1 MKKPTQSP
9 DTDTSFVY
17 EGKIKVYTYYGGEKP
32 SEIDYYDNV
41 TQAVLQ
47 SQGAEHYEMEC
58 MNVEIVKCMLKDMLN
73 WSDRIGS
80 DEIMEIRHALNLL
93 KKIYL

>member
-1 MKKPTQSP
+1 MKKPIASP
-9 DTDTSFVY
+9 DMDTSFVY
-17 EGKIKVYTYYGGEKP
+17 EGKFKVYTYYGGEKP
-32 SEIDYYDNV
+32 SEVNYYDNV
-41 TQAVLQ
+41 TQAVFQ

-58 MNVEIVKCMLKDMLN
+58 MNVEIVKCMLKDMLE

-93 KKIYL
+93 NKIYL

>member
-1 MKKPTQSP
+1 MKKPIASP
-9 DTDTSFVY
+9 DMDTSFVY
-17 EGKIKVYTYYGGEKP
+17 EGKIKVYTYYGGEMP

-41 TQAVLQ
+41 TQAVFQ
-47 SQGAEHYEMEC
+47 SNDAEHYEMEI
-58 MNVEIVKCMLKDMLN
+58 MNVEIVKCMLKDMLD

-93 KKIYL
+93 NKIYL